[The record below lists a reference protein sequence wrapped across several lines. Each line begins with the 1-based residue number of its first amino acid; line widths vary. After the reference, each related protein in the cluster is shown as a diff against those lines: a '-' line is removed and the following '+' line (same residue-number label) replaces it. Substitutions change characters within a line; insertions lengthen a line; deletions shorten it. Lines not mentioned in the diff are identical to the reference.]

1 MKKIL
6 ASILASF
13 IVSSAFSFPVFAQ
26 EETDGDDF
34 ITPPPVEDD
43 EGKSEEDDENKIAP
57 LCVDDAAGEHS

>member
-6 ASILASF
+6 ASILASL
-13 IVSSAFSFPVFAQ
+13 VVASAFSFPVFAQ
-26 EETDGDDF
+26 DETDGDDF

-43 EGKSEEDDENKIAP
+43 EGKGEEDDENKIAP